1 MCWPF
6 RLQIDAISRLSSFV
20 MDKQESDGVQ
30 KAHTDS
36 HGRNDDLIRR
46 NEDLLKRN
54 DDLVKKIEDSGKI
67 VTKLHEN
74 LERYLIHINFLFI
87 VIYFPT
93 SCAPSTRNSNSSIY
107 SEVSICILQNQYD
120 PCNILSV
127 KLNLND

>member
-20 MDKQESDGVQ
+20 MDKQESESVQ

-36 HGRNDDLIRR
+36 HGRNDDLIRK

-54 DDLVKKIEDSGKI
+54 DDLVKKIEESGKI

-74 LERYLIHINFLFI
+74 LERYLIHIN
-87 VIYFPT
+87 
-93 SCAPSTRNSNSSIY
+93 
-107 SEVSICILQNQYD
+107 
-120 PCNILSV
+120 
-127 KLNLND
+127 